1 MPEYAAYILTN
12 SGNNVLYVGA
22 TAKGLKARIWE
33 HKEKLV
39 KGFSAKYDV
48 NKLVYYEPCGDIEQA
63 FTREKQLKNWH
74 RDWKMNLI
82 EKFNPTWKDLYDELE

>member
-48 NKLVYYEPCGDIEQA
+48 NKLVYY
-63 FTREKQLKNWH
+63 
-74 RDWKMNLI
+74 
-82 EKFNPTWKDLYDELE
+82 